1 MKNLAIKYTIFV
13 VNNLKSKETSNR
25 AEKMKEESI
34 ERIINAWKSYL
45 LQGDLSDY
53 QLEIDEKIPTE
64 FAAIALHLDSRTV
77 KASGKEEAYYEGF
90 RDAAIE
96 VLTLLQVEIVQDDQF
111 KVISLVHRDM
121 EDDKQEELK
130 QHIWG

>member
-1 MKNLAIKYTIFV
+1 MKQETID
-13 VNNLKSKETSNR
+13 K
-25 AEKMKEESI
+25 
-34 ERIINAWKSYL
+34 IIDAWKNHL
-45 LQGDLSDY
+45 FQGELSEY
-53 QLEIDEKIPTE
+53 QLEIDNKVPME

-77 KASGKEEAYYEGF
+77 KASGKEEEYYEGF

-96 VLTLLQVEIVQDDQF
+96 ILTLLEVEIVQDDQM
-111 KVISLVHRDM
+111 KVISLLYKES

>member
-1 MKNLAIKYTIFV
+1 
-13 VNNLKSKETSNR
+13 
-25 AEKMKEESI
+25 MKEESI
-34 ERIINAWKSYL
+34 DRIINAWKSHL
-45 LQGDLSDY
+45 LQGELSDY

-77 KASGKEEAYYEGF
+77 KASGKEEAYYGGF

-121 EDDKQEELK
+121 EDDKQEELA